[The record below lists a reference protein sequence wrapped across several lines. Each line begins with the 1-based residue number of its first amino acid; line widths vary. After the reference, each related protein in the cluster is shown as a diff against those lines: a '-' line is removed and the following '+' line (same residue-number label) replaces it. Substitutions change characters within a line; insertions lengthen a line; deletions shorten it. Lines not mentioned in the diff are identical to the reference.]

1 MRSCDDRAPDV
12 LLVSALGWSTPFAAV
27 ALNRAP
33 SHGTPSTKENV
44 RTGNYPLVGKAAG
57 VSINPFANVA
67 HAFMSKS
74 TGLGFFSAT
83 FRQQQRESRKHRH
96 GLPWKHATRKHTYR
110 KCRQR
115 YYIFPLKLSVAYGL
129 KTIHKGGTTRAAH
142 MQTFWPPR
150 LCMPHEP
157 LAVVPTANPIDQ
169 LRHTQVFGRK
179 SADYPLIG
187 CAAPNHTPHMMTR
200 FGLF

>member
-1 MRSCDDRAPDV
+1 MTSRIDIHRVADGRNGGVLYSHCKRFSPFRWKMRSCDDRAPDV

-115 YYIFPLKLSVAYGL
+115 YFIPS
-129 KTIHKGGTTRAAH
+129 
-142 MQTFWPPR
+142 
-150 LCMPHEP
+150 
-157 LAVVPTANPIDQ
+157 
-169 LRHTQVFGRK
+169 
-179 SADYPLIG
+179 
-187 CAAPNHTPHMMTR
+187 
-200 FGLF
+200 